1 MTACASGCTI
11 RGEHLADC
19 DTPDGDD
26 SPDACRGCLPRPA
39 ADGSTV
45 CLACAGRLIDALTR
59 TPGLAEH
66 VRSMVP
72 PGSPAP
78 SEAVIKHTKAPEAPA
93 PLNVTAVAD
102 VDDLHAALCAWT
114 ARTIR
119 ESRMV
124 GPLWGG
130 SDVRPASKRRVFGE
144 VAYLDARVVGIRSG
158 NTTPTRRV
166 AIWLLRHREWVL
178 NRDWTPDMVTE
189 VSHLVNVLTAR
200 WPIEERVTRLPSR
213 CVGCGQRALTRW
225 PPADVGCP
233 VIIRCD
239 TCGTYITETD
249 YPKHVTDQYEARRR
263 TQAAAFRA
271 RTRQETIP

>member
-11 RGEHLADC
+11 RDEHLTDC
-19 DTPDGDD
+19 DDPG
-26 SPDACRGCLPRPA
+26 CRGCLPRPA
-39 ADGSTV
+39 ASGSTV
-45 CLACAGRLIDALTR
+45 CLATGGRLIDALTR
-59 TPGLAEH
+59 SPALAEH
-66 VRSMVP
+66 IRTMVP

-102 VDDLHAALCAWT
+102 VDDLHAALCSWT
-114 ARTIR
+114 VRVIE

-124 GPLWGG
+124 GPLWSG
-130 SDVRPASKRRVFGE
+130 SDVRPASKRRIYGE
-144 VAYLDARVVGIRSG
+144 VAYTDARVTGLQG
-158 NTTPTRRV
+158 NDTTPTWRV
-166 AIWLLRHREWVL
+166 AVWLLRHREWVL
-178 NRDWTPDMVTE
+178 NRDWTPDMVAEITD
-189 VSHLVNVLTAR
+189 LVDVLAAR
-200 WPIEERVTRLPSR
+200 WPVEVRPARLPVR
-213 CVGCGQRALTRW
+213 CIGCGQRALTRW
-225 PPADVGCP
+225 PPAAPGLP

-239 TCGTYITETD
+239 TCDEAITETD